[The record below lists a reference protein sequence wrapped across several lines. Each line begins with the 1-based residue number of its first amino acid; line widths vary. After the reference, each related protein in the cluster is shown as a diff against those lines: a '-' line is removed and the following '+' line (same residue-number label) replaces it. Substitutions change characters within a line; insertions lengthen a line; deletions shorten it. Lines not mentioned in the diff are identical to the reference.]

1 MLRILFDGIE
11 IDSDTIVSF
20 SQTVK
25 PFAEGKFKAGITV
38 CRQFD
43 LELMKSDI
51 SKIGT
56 DDIGVYFSINETGD
70 DEAIIGRDSNGVF
83 YTADET
89 VEALNLGK
97 DYAGVFCSD
106 GSTEVLT
113 IPEKVLVYDDNDL
126 YATLIVDSFSEID
139 RERTSFQLTDEMTR
153 FNKTLEFDPDTIIN
167 VVSQM
172 CSEHGISLINQSFY
186 MGDRYLSWGSGE
198 VSERDLIG
206 YIAEVNGGYAY
217 IDPSGNLAFESFSN
231 VSQGEIETKECS
243 DIVVGNKHSYDRVY
257 LEFAAASQYYPETSD
272 NDTLYLN
279 PENILYSDN
288 NDGYSIDTVIRH
300 IQSVIDGFEFYDVTV
315 GKCPV
320 FENIRACQTITIG
333 GFATLVTIDW
343 KYMLGFMGGYDLV
356 LESAYQSE
364 TKVVTAENLVKR
376 LSIRVDRELG
386 TISQSIA
393 SVSESVVTQISDVE
407 QRADGLEVRVAS
419 NEANILEN
427 SDRLTS
433 FETSVSIQ
441 SDGVKISQGTAG
453 SYTKFTD
460 SGMDIYA
467 GGEKV
472 AWAQADG
479 FYAKELMV
487 AADNSSSKWHI
498 TENGDSL
505 TFYKEET

>member
-1 MLRILFDGIE
+1 MLKILFDGVE
-11 IDSDTIVSF
+11 INNDTIVSF

-25 PFAEGKFKAGITV
+25 PFAEGKFKVGLTV

-51 SKIGT
+51 SKIGV

-70 DEAIIGRDSNGVF
+70 DDAIISSDENGVF
-83 YTADET
+83 YTSDESA
-89 VEALNLGK
+89 EAMILGK
-97 DYAGVFCSD
+97 DYAGIFCSD

-113 IPEKVLVYDDNDL
+113 IPEKVLVYDDEDL
-126 YATLIVDSFSEID
+126 YATLIVDSYSEID
-139 RERTSFQLTDEMTR
+139 RERTSFELTDEMTR
-153 FNKTLEFDPDTIIN
+153 FNRTLQFDTGSIIN
-167 VVSQM
+167 IIGQI
-172 CSEHGISLINQSFY
+172 CANHGISLINQSFY
-186 MGDRYLSWGSGE
+186 MSDRTLSWGSGE
-198 VSERDLIG
+198 ISERDLIG

-217 IDPSGNLAFESFSN
+217 IDPNGNLGFESFSN
-231 VSQGEIETKECS
+231 VSQGQIDTKQCS
-243 DIVVGNKHSYDRVY
+243 DIVVGNKHHYDRVY
-257 LEFAAASQYYPETSD
+257 LELASATKYYPETSD

-288 NDGYSIDTVIRH
+288 NDGYSIDTVIQH
-300 IQSVIDGFEFYDVTV
+300 IQSVINGFEFYDVTV
-315 GKCPV
+315 EKCPV
-320 FENIRACQTITIG
+320 FQDIRACQTITIG
-333 GFATLVTIDW
+333 GFATLSTIDW
-343 KYMLGFMGGYDLV
+343 NYMIGFMGGYDLV

-393 SVSESVVTQISDVE
+393 NVSESVVTQISDVE

-419 NEANILEN
+419 NESNISEN
-427 SDRLTS
+427 SDRLTA

-441 SDGVKISQGTAG
+441 SDGVRISQGTAG

-498 TENGDSL
+498 TENGNSL